1 VNASP
6 NGQLSGTIIME
17 GGNGVNSAGLAS
29 IRHSWTPHART
40 TLRPWSRTIAKVLPP
55 MPRKVRNIQDIGMER
70 NYFARGIFFFTS
82 AYVYSFTF
90 AFVLCKI
97 PAILFSLSLSLS
109 FASWLTRWHRFGRG
123 HARQKWRVKR
133 AFHVKKH
140 VSIFYQVER
149 TSNKIVRGCNVVRG
163 LTRIYVL
170 IIIAYEK
177 SRFVSFEFFSV
188 IIMPQKRAHSLFL
201 PIYKAKMYQ
210 SRLWLACIPNKT
222 SYP

>member
-1 VNASP
+1 MMITVSMLRSNCMEAGVNASP

-109 FASWLTRWHRFGRG
+109 LFRLHPGSLGGIASVGVMLAKNDEWKELS
-123 HARQKWRVKR
+123 KWRSMFQSFIKW
-133 AFHVKKH
+133 
-140 VSIFYQVER
+140 SER
-149 TSNKIVRGCNVVRG
+149 
-163 LTRIYVL
+163 
-170 IIIAYEK
+170 
-177 SRFVSFEFFSV
+177 V
-188 IIMPQKRAHSLFL
+188 IR
-201 PIYKAKMYQ
+201 
-210 SRLWLACIPNKT
+210 
-222 SYP
+222 